1 MNTLRNILIGAGSAV
16 ILAGMATAAS
26 AQSTDSDSATVSA
39 SIIQPIAITKNN
51 DVNFGTVARPNT
63 ASTSTIEL
71 DPTASTSPVTVDGGT
86 AIVQVQGSR
95 GQFTITGDGGRSYAL
110 TGSTTAFN
118 LTRSGGT
125 ETISFTP
132 AFAVDSGTVGGLPG
146 AAYSA
151 ATQLLYAGGEFDI
164 SNTTVPGAYS
174 GTMTLTVTYN

>member
-1 MNTLRNILIGAGSAV
+1 MNTLRNILVAAGSAA

-26 AQSTDSDSATVSA
+26 AQSTASDSATVNA
-39 SIIQPIAITKNN
+39 SIIQPVAITKNN

-63 ASTSTIEL
+63 ASTSTIDL
-71 DPTASTSPVTVDGGT
+71 DPALAANPITITGGT
-86 AIVQVQGSR
+86 AVVQVQGSR

-118 LTRSGGT
+118 LTRAGGS

-132 AFAVDSGTVGGLPG
+132 EFAVDSGTVGGLPG
-146 AAYSA
+146 VAYSA
-151 ATQLLYAGGEFDI
+151 ATQLLYAGGAFDI
-164 SNTTVPGAYS
+164 TNTTVPGAYS